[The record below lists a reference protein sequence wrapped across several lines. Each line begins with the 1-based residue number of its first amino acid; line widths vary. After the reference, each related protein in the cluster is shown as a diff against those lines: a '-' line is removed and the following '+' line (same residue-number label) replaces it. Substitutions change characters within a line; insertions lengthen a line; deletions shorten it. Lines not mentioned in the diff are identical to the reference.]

1 LKKIKLNIE
10 DLFEIPTA
18 RIFNPDNFKP
28 VNRITIDSR
37 QVKKGSMYI
46 AIKGK
51 KFDGHSFVKSSVADG
66 ASTVLINRRR
76 LREFASINVPI
87 ITVDNTTKA
96 LGAVANIWRKK
107 LNARVI
113 GITGS
118 TGKTSTKD
126 MLATLLS
133 EKYRVN
139 KTIGNNNNHIGVP
152 LTILSTNEK
161 HDVLIVELG
170 TNHFGEIEYSANIL
184 EPDYSLITNIGHSH
198 IAYLKNKS
206 GVFKEKS
213 RLNDITRK
221 NNGMVFLNY
230 DDPML
235 KQYSNKLDDFI
246 SFGFNDKVDIKGQI
260 TGYTNDGK
268 PIVKIKYKNKIL
280 EHSLPVYGEHSAFNY
295 IAAVSI
301 ALEFGISREQLQKST
316 NRIEPTG
323 ARLNVYK
330 KKSFILIDDS
340 YNASP
345 ESMKAA
351 IELTTKI
358 TTYHRKVLVLGDM
371 FELGKD
377 KIKHHQSLA
386 SIIINNNID
395 ELYCIGNAMRSLTDR
410 LKNKKITIRHFRT
423 RKSFSNFLKKYNFK
437 NKVILVKGSRAM
449 RMEEF
454 TQIILSKAKS

>member
-1 LKKIKLNIE
+1 MKKIKLNIE

-18 RIFNPDNFKP
+18 RIFNPDNYRP

-51 KFDGHSFVKSSVADG
+51 KFDGHSFVKSSVQDG
-66 ASTVLINRRR
+66 AAAVLINRRR
-76 LREFASINVPI
+76 LREFDSINVPI

-96 LGAVANIWRKK
+96 LGAVANTWRKK

-133 EKYRVN
+133 EKYHVN

-170 TNHFGEIEYSANIL
+170 TNHFGEIEYTANIL

-198 IAYLKNKS
+198 TAYLKNKS
-206 GVFKEKS
+206 GVFREKS

-221 NNGMVFLNY
+221 NKGVVFINY

-235 KQYSNKLDDFI
+235 KGYSNNLDDFI
-246 SFGFNDKVDIKGQI
+246 SFGFNDKVDVKGKI
-260 TGYTNDGK
+260 TSYTNDGK
-268 PIVKIKYKNKIL
+268 PVVRVKYKSKIL
-280 EHSLPVYGEHSAFNY
+280 ENSLPVYGEHNAFNY

-301 ALEFGISREQLQKST
+301 ALELGISREQLQKST
-316 NRIEPTG
+316 SRLEPTDR
-323 ARLNVYK
+323 RLNVYK
-330 KKSFILIDDS
+330 KKNFILIDDT

-351 IELTTKI
+351 IKLTNKI
-358 TTYHRKVLVLGDM
+358 NTYHRKVLVLGDM

-377 KIKHHQSLA
+377 KIKLHQSLA
-386 SIIINNNID
+386 TIIINNRID
-395 ELYCIGNAMRSLTDR
+395 ELYCIGNAMKSLTDR
-410 LKNKKITIRHFRT
+410 LKSKKITTRHFRT
-423 RKSFSNFLKKYNFK
+423 RKSFSDFLKNYNFK
-437 NKVILVKGSRAM
+437 NKVILTKGSRAM

-454 TQIILSKAKS
+454 TQIILSKATS